1 MNLIIHTN
9 QYSNTEQ
16 QSGKKKEDMQNNPAC
31 ANVLRFT
38 SKGRFHQLNFDAY
51 YLEYRTRGVFRWLL
65 AKLGLNTRLE
75 IPPNIIVKSRLRY
88 GLWLE
93 LTIQNYSIRAD
104 EVKISQ
110 LTPVFLP
117 GLSLAGKCHK
127 TIDAII
133 HRNRNLANPEMYF
146 VMPGQT
152 EKIKNAPVQKVASRV
167 GPIHLMGYPG
177 KELA

>member
-9 QYSNTEQ
+9 QYSDTEQ
-16 QSGKKKEDMQNNPAC
+16 QSRKNKEDIQDNPAYS
-31 ANVLRFT
+31 NVSRLT

-51 YLEYRTRGVFRWLL
+51 YLEYRARGVLRWFL

-75 IPPNIIVKSRLRY
+75 IPTNIIIKSRLRY

-93 LTIQNYSIRAD
+93 LTIQNYSIRTN
-104 EVKISQ
+104 EIKISH

-117 GLSLAGKCHK
+117 GLILAGKCQK
-127 TIDAII
+127 TIVAII

-152 EKIKNAPVQKVASRV
+152 EKTKNAPVQKAASQV
-167 GPIHLMGYPG
+167 GHIRLMGYPG